1 MMMELR
7 WLLIIIGIVIIVAV
21 FAYSRNQRQEK
32 DGDEFS
38 RTSPSRDLLADE
50 EKAEEKA
57 KEKGEEKAE
66 EKDIPSLHIKTSDTK
81 ADDEALHETI
91 KLISVKTAPPETD
104 SPETDPPPQ
113 TPATH
118 KPTLVVLHVWARLGR
133 YWRGERLIEVA
144 TKADLT
150 ATDKNIFQF
159 FHQNN
164 STTPLFHVANKTEPG
179 TFEWDKMKQFKT
191 QGVSLFME
199 LPVFCSADEAFLL
212 MHACAQRFAD
222 LLDGEILD
230 CHHKPIEQQTIDEI
244 HQMCRTMDGET

>member
-1 MMMELR
+1 
-7 WLLIIIGIVIIVAV
+7 
-21 FAYSRNQRQEK
+21 
-32 DGDEFS
+32 
-38 RTSPSRDLLADE
+38 
-50 EKAEEKA
+50 
-57 KEKGEEKAE
+57 
-66 EKDIPSLHIKTSDTK
+66 SDTK

-91 KLISVKTAPPETD
+91 KLVSVKTAPPETD
-104 SPETDPPPQ
+104 PAETDPPPQ

-118 KPTLVVLHVWARLGR
+118 KPTLVVLHVWARLAR

-144 TKADLT
+144 TKAGLT

-230 CHHKPIEQQTIDEI
+230 RHHKPIEQQTIDEI

>member
-1 MMMELR
+1 M
-7 WLLIIIGIVIIVAV
+7 
-21 FAYSRNQRQEK
+21 
-32 DGDEFS
+32 
-38 RTSPSRDLLADE
+38 
-50 EKAEEKA
+50 
-57 KEKGEEKAE
+57 
-66 EKDIPSLHIKTSDTK
+66 
-81 ADDEALHETI
+81 
-91 KLISVKTAPPETD
+91 
-104 SPETDPPPQ
+104 
-113 TPATH
+113 
-118 KPTLVVLHVWARLGR
+118 LHVWARLGQ
-133 YWRGERLIEVA
+133 YWEGERLMEVA
-144 TKADLT
+144 TKAGLT

-230 CHHKPIEQQTIDEI
+230 RHHKPIEQQTIDEI
-244 HQMCRTMDGET
+244 HQLCRTMDGET